1 MPEKPP
7 AILVVDDREENRYV
21 SSRILRNAGYSV
33 IEAGSGREALELVL
47 RSPALVILDV
57 RLPDLLGY
65 EVCHRIKS
73 NPQTANIPVLQVSAA
88 FTSSES
94 RVQALESGADAYLT
108 QPLEPTVLVATVRAL
123 LRLSAAEA
131 VSRLSSRQWQAT
143 FDALGDGLALLDSK
157 CCVLRCN
164 RAMADLL
171 GKTYGEI
178 ERHDALELLREQL
191 DLDLRAEADLS
202 QFARDIVAD
211 RRWFSVRL
219 NAVRDDNSL
228 LGFVLVITEITDR
241 KVAEDALR
249 AAEKLAATGRLANS
263 IAHEINN
270 PLEAVTNLLYLLR
283 ASVKD
288 DESMSYVEMA
298 NEELERVG
306 RITRQT
312 LAFNRESSQPIEV
325 RIPELLDGIVTLYT
339 PQFNGKGISVVRR
352 YECSTNVTGFP
363 GELRQVF
370 SNLLRNALEA
380 IPAAGRIVV
389 HAYDSLDWKDMSRSG
404 VRIVVFDSGSGIPE
418 HAKKHLFEA
427 FFTTKQLRGSG
438 LGLWLTLGMVA
449 KHQGSI
455 TFRTCT
461 KAGRSG
467 TCFAVFLPAISA
479 RERWEWPEREKAL
492 A

>member
-1 MPEKPP
+1 
-7 AILVVDDREENRYV
+7 
-21 SSRILRNAGYSV
+21 
-33 IEAGSGREALELVL
+33 
-47 RSPALVILDV
+47 
-57 RLPDLLGY
+57 
-65 EVCHRIKS
+65 
-73 NPQTANIPVLQVSAA
+73 
-88 FTSSES
+88 
-94 RVQALESGADAYLT
+94 
-108 QPLEPTVLVATVRAL
+108 
-123 LRLSAAEA
+123 
-131 VSRLSSRQWQAT
+131 
-143 FDALGDGLALLDSK
+143 
-157 CCVLRCN
+157 
-164 RAMADLL
+164 MADLL